1 MVYSSFR
8 GVVLLVRYGV
18 IIPNSSKFVVTY
30 CIRLHYHRPTVSCP
44 CCCLDHFVAGSEY
57 LKTFFLSLG
66 KKYKDRY
73 ERYDATNKFHNNK
86 ENQNIILDGEFAK
99 F

>member
-1 MVYSSFR
+1 MYT
-8 GVVLLVRYGV
+8 VV
-18 IIPNSSKFVVTY
+18 S
-30 CIRLHYHRPTVSCP
+30 
-44 CCCLDHFVAGSEY
+44 

-99 F
+99 FWFAIGVSLYLKLSSEEREKDFIH